1 MFQRS
6 IAKNTIRFSF
16 SHSLTSLFFC
26 FFPSSQPTWFSLC
39 HTGSPSLLIFSSL
52 LFFFLIQSDSATT
65 FHQSPTTPF
74 PPASICL
81 FYSLVCCLTESGIR
95 WKPRV
100 VPTLTVTIVGT
111 WARLPLLRKHMGEM
125 QSNNLSSPLM
135 NLSLSLSPPPP
146 PPLLPRGCS
155 VCQYGFCS
163 MTLSECFSTRR
174 TRTASSN
181 REPSDVS
188 AHRPVKCKP
197 SSS

>member
-135 NLSLSLSPPPP
+135 NLSLSLCLSPTPSPSSPEVARSASMVFARWHSQNVFLPDGPGQPAATESPQTSPPTDP
-146 PPLLPRGCS
+146 
-155 VCQYGFCS
+155 
-163 MTLSECFSTRR
+163 
-174 TRTASSN
+174 
-181 REPSDVS
+181 
-188 AHRPVKCKP
+188 
-197 SSS
+197 